1 MEVLDKILGC
11 SLGKGAGISGP
22 AIARRLS
29 AHAVSGALVE
39 RAADVSFG
47 VSKANSGIIRA
58 AFHHNWKVAAARR
71 TADGWQLESA
81 HDERIE
87 AWWVVNAE
95 GLHTDEVSE
104 IFGAG
109 RYTIS
114 PRKGEEFL
122 LERGCAALPSRVIFS
137 KRHKSMTFLGLPSGL
152 SSDETKTLVSMTTFT
167 RMLWPCGWHPQ
178 RPAPCTPSS

>member
-58 AFHHNWKVAAARR
+58 AFHHKSTTLKARLEAAGNPMFDRLQAA
-71 TADGWQLESA
+71 TGSSLW
-81 HDERIE
+81 
-87 AWWVVNAE
+87 
-95 GLHTDEVSE
+95 
-104 IFGAG
+104 
-109 RYTIS
+109 S
-114 PRKGEEFL
+114 P
-122 LERGCAALPSRVIFS
+122 S
-137 KRHKSMTFLGLPSGL
+137 
-152 SSDETKTLVSMTTFT
+152 
-167 RMLWPCGWHPQ
+167 
-178 RPAPCTPSS
+178 